1 MKKRIITYNNPFLKN
16 RDKNSEKTNYSI
28 NTLNKESVL
37 YKSYNLIDSSTIN
50 NKDDISSI
58 KCLTSYYKN
67 GSLKNQ
73 IWKKNNIIHKDNGPA
88 KIYYNEDETIDREIW
103 YYNGIIHRIDGPAK
117 IYYHENGIVDTE
129 IWFKNGK
136 RYRENGP
143 IHINYDEYGNI
154 LLESWYGELKYRND
168 GPIYISYY
176 YPDNNIIN
184 NENIYQSR
192 YKKQEIWILDE
203 ENTKKFIKEDKP
215 NIINYYQNGNI
226 QSLSWC
232 YNLKLNKIYNPL
244 LFRLNGPAYIYYDL
258 NGNILLKRYHFNLSP
273 YYIKNNIYKLIL
285 IKSIYRK
292 IAINYLYKKRKL
304 INNYLN
310 KTKYNNNL
318 LFNNDINNLISKYL
332 F

>member
-1 MKKRIITYNNPFLKN
+1 MKKRIITYSNPFLKN
-16 RDKNSEKTNYSI
+16 SLNTNKSYSNFNERDDLLIKNS
-28 NTLNKESVL
+28 
-37 YKSYNLIDSSTIN
+37 
-50 NKDDISSI
+50 SSI
-58 KCLTSYYKN
+58 ICLTSYYNN
-67 GSLKNQ
+67 GNIKNQ
-73 IWKKNNIIHKDNGPA
+73 IWYQNNIIHKENGPA
-88 KIYYNEDETIDREIW
+88 KIYYYQDGTIDREIW
-103 YYNGIIHRIDGPAK
+103 YYYGIIHRNDGPAK
-117 IYYHENGIVDTE
+117 IYYYENGSVDTE
-129 IWFKNGK
+129 IWFQNGK
-136 RYRENGP
+136 RYREKGP
-143 IHINYDEYGNI
+143 IHINYDENGNI

-176 YPDNNIIN
+176 QPNMIDEDIN
-184 NENIYQSR
+184 QYR
-192 YKKQEIWILDE
+192 DKRQEIWILDE

-226 QSLSWC
+226 QSLSWA
-232 YNLKLNKIYNPL
+232 YNLKLNKICNPL
-244 LFRLNGPAYIYYDL
+244 LFRLNGPAYIFYDI
-258 NGNILLKRYHFNLSP
+258 NGDILLKRYHFNLSP

-318 LFNNDINNLISKYL
+318 LSNNDINNLISKYL